1 MAVFYIL
8 KNISKLNW
16 NTFKIGQKDKEMI
29 FNMMNLIFT
38 DNQNNKL
45 LMYELGD
52 WFSHIISHEH
62 EGLILKTIIF

>member
-16 NTFKIGQKDKEMI
+16 NSFKIGHNDKEII
-29 FNMMNLIFT
+29 FKNMNLILK

-52 WFSHIISHEH
+52 WLNHIISYEH
-62 EGLILKTIIF
+62 EG